1 MPKQQNPT
9 FSYKARTPTGKI
21 LTGQIK
27 APNRE
32 TVSQYLLDND
42 YLPIEVD
49 EVSLLQKDLSFG
61 KKRVKP
67 KEVANFIRQLATLNK
82 AGLPLSRALDVLRD
96 QASNPTLKQVIIDI
110 RKDLDSGSRL
120 TEAMEKHENVFP
132 PLVISMVNAGEIGGF
147 LVETL
152 DSIATSLEA
161 DVKLRQKIKSAMTY
175 PVAILC
181 LAGLIV
187 TAMLIFIVPIFSDMF
202 ANLGGELP
210 AATQFLVNL
219 SNFLKIGGIPMVIGI
234 IVFVMWWKKNKHKRS
249 IREFVDPIKLK
260 MPIFGALTQK
270 IVMAR
275 FTRNF
280 AALMSAGL
288 PVLQVLDIVGGTSGS
303 IVLEDALKD
312 VKKAVSQ
319 GEKLAPNFAKHYE
332 IFPRSV
338 AEMASVGEDAGEIPE
353 IMLKVADIYD
363 TEVTETTEQLSS
375 LLEPL
380 MLIVLGGTVGG
391 IVISLYMP
399 IFGIYDLIGS

>member
-1 MPKQQNPT
+1 M
-9 FSYKARTPTGKI
+9 
-21 LTGQIK
+21 
-27 APNRE
+27 
-32 TVSQYLLDND
+32 
-42 YLPIEVD
+42 
-49 EVSLLQKDLSFG
+49 
-61 KKRVKP
+61 
-67 KEVANFIRQLATLNK
+67 
-82 AGLPLSRALDVLRD
+82 
-96 QASNPTLKQVIIDI
+96 
-110 RKDLDSGSRL
+110 
-120 TEAMEKHENVFP
+120 
-132 PLVISMVNAGEIGGF
+132 
-147 LVETL
+147 
-152 DSIATSLEA
+152 
-161 DVKLRQKIKSAMTY
+161 
-175 PVAILC
+175 
-181 LAGLIV
+181 
-187 TAMLIFIVPIFSDMF
+187 
-202 ANLGGELP
+202 
-210 AATQFLVNL
+210 
-219 SNFLKIGGIPMVIGI
+219 
-234 IVFVMWWKKNKHKRS
+234 
-249 IREFVDPIKLK
+249 DPIKLK

-380 MLIVLGGTVGG
+380 LLIVLGGTVGG

>member
-32 TVSQYLLDND
+32 TVSRYLLDND

-82 AGLPLSRALDVLRD
+82 AGLPLSRVLDVLRD

-202 ANLGGELP
+202 ADLGGELP